1 MNFNEFKKFGKI
13 RELLRIL
20 NCRLRIFDLCI

>member
-1 MNFNEFKKFGKI
+1 MGKI

-20 NCRLRIFDLCI
+20 KR